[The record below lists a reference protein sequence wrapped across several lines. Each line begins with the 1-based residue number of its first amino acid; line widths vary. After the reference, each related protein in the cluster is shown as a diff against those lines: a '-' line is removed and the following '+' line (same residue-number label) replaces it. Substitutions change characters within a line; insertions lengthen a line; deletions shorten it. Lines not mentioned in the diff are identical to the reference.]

1 MWLNSLKIA
10 LLEQDTK
17 RLDFLMDNLPHLE
30 KEKDITTAI
39 YLLKEAT
46 SLMERLKDE
55 TQSSMVHIQKN
66 INFLQSIQS
75 PLKRSFDITS

>member
-17 RLDFLMDNLPHLE
+17 KLDSLVDNLPHLE
-30 KEKDITTAI
+30 KEEDITTAI